1 MQVRFFQHVK
11 FIARWLVVLLKS
23 LNNRFVPISLPYF
36 SKQVLYDKK
45 LNKLF
50 QCKIRNYQDWITL
63 RQVYFNED
71 YRIDQLSRSDDIL
84 KFYKHLKETGQT
96 PLIVDCGANIGLS
109 ALYFLGEFPESK
121 IVAIEISKENC
132 HQILENVKSNRTVS
146 VLQNAVACRADRYQF
161 VDPALGENGFR
172 AVASEDGDLLGVTID
187 SIVEANSEYTPFVIK
202 IDIEGGESDLF
213 SQNIDWLDK
222 FPVIIIELHDWLLP
236 GLASSKSFLSAI
248 SKLNRD
254 FIMCGE
260 NVFSISNTELSTSKK

>member
-1 MQVRFFQHVK
+1 MLVSFFQHLE

-23 LNNRFVPISLPYF
+23 FNNRFVPISLPFF
-36 SKQVLYDKK
+36 SNQVLYDKK
-45 LNKLF
+45 LNKVF
-50 QCKIRNYQDWITL
+50 KFKIRNYQDWITL

-71 YRIDQLSRSDDIL
+71 YRIDQLNRSDEIF
-84 KFYKHLKETGQT
+84 KFYKHLKEAGQS

-132 HQILENVKSNRTVS
+132 DQISENVKSKSTVS
-146 VLQNAVACRADRYQF
+146 ILQNAVASRADRYQF
-161 VDPALGENGFR
+161 VDPALGENAFR
-172 AVASEDGDLLGVTID
+172 AVASDDGDLLGVTID
-187 SIVEANSEYTPFVIK
+187 SVVKNNSEHTPFIIK

-213 SQNIDWLDK
+213 NHNIDWLEK

-236 GLASSKSFLSAI
+236 KSASSKSFLSAI
-248 SKLNRD
+248 SKLDRD

-260 NVFSISNTELSTSKK
+260 NVFSISNTEFF